1 MNEELVL
8 RINKHG
14 FLSSQPREHIVKAV
28 LSLEKYFSS
37 KYEFTGEQVFITIR
51 RNNKH
56 SYAMN
61 VLDDLLPALVFAHCY
76 FGENL
81 PSCLI
86 QKLLNKPQT
95 EDTIFEL
102 KCLGIFLNKHKISY
116 EPKLR
121 SGKVPEF
128 KISSIGFP
136 DVYIECKSQ
145 NQQDS
150 VYLRK
155 FNTVSSKLMNTL
167 NGSAFLKNAWESGH
181 RTEVFPS
188 RYVHDLEIKELMRNL
203 EKSKFLEFTS
213 SGKFVTKNI
222 LIACIPREQ
231 EPRNSIGI
239 RVGSI
244 TVGDKPT
251 KLSHENTHLIVSAW
265 DSINL
270 QTRRSQRALLGE
282 ARKKLR
288 NIPFGALGMICIQT
302 YGAMRF
308 LPDIQKLLSQ
318 KQYVS
323 TPIVWLNPFHEGKII
338 CRNEFLNLRD
348 YLFNGILV
356 KE

>member
-1 MNEELVL
+1 MDEELVL

-14 FLSSQPREHIVKAV
+14 FLSSQPRDRVEKAFS
-28 LSLEKYFSS
+28 SLEKYFSS
-37 KYEFTGEQVFITIR
+37 KYEFIGEQVFITIR
-51 RNNKH
+51 RDNKH
-56 SYAMN
+56 SYAVN
-61 VLDDLLPALVFAHCY
+61 VLDDLVPALVFAHCY

-81 PSCLI
+81 PSSLT

-95 EDTIFEL
+95 DDTIFEL
-102 KCLGIFLNKHKISY
+102 KCLGILLNKHTVSY
-116 EPKLR
+116 EPKLK
-121 SGKVPEF
+121 SGKIPEF

-136 DVYIECKSQ
+136 DVYVECKSQ

-155 FNTVSSKLMNTL
+155 FNTVSSNLMNTL
-167 NGSAFLKNAWESGH
+167 NSSNFLKNAWENGH

-188 RYVHDLEIKELMRNL
+188 RYVHDVEIRELLHNL
-203 EKSKFLEFTS
+203 EKSKFFEFTGP
-213 SGKFVTKNI
+213 GKFVTRNI
-222 LIACIPREQ
+222 LIVCVPREQ
-231 EPRNSIGI
+231 EPRDNIGI

-251 KLSHENTHLIVSAW
+251 KLSHENTHLMVSAW
-265 DSINL
+265 DSVNI

-288 NIPFGALGMICIQT
+288 TIPSGALGMICIQT

-318 KQYVS
+318 KQHVS
-323 TPIVWLNPFHEGKII
+323 APIVWLNPFHEGKII

-348 YLFNGILV
+348 YLFDGILV